1 MIDASI
7 RKSKVPSEL
16 FDLMQNDALSVI
28 ALHSFTLGYH
38 NIARNKSDQQLFPR
52 LEYLFYVLPVV
63 YNYASMIGF
72 LNSNELYTALVKEP
86 SVSLGLQDRANKM
99 VFQTF
104 DALNLAFSKLILE
117 IDLENNSVKLLRPF
131 SSKKLPIYLSSL
143 QSYDSVKQIQDSAYK
158 LGSIFAKKHDKN
170 LQLDLN
176 IRF

>member
-1 MIDASI
+1 MNEISLSNANTASD
-7 RKSKVPSEL
+7 L
-16 FDLMQNDALSVI
+16 FDLMQNDALSVL
-28 ALHSFTLGYH
+28 ALHSFILGYH
-38 NIARNKSDQQLFPR
+38 NIARNKVDQRLFPKV
-52 LEYLFYVLPVV
+52 EYLFYVLPIV

-104 DALNLAFSKLILE
+104 DALNLAFSKKILD
-117 IDLENNSVKLLRPF
+117 IDKETDTVILLRPF
-131 SSKKLPIYLSSL
+131 TSKKLPTYLSSL
-143 QSYDSVKQIQDSAYK
+143 RSYDSVKQIQDSAFK